1 MKVEESRPMRRK
13 DELALNARMKRVAQK
28 RRRVSSRLVG
38 GEIQSFMVRVHTI
51 WTQEKKGQ
59 TWEGGAGAE
68 RFFPLEGTSERA

>member
-59 TWEGGAGAE
+59 T
-68 RFFPLEGTSERA
+68 